1 MVTRQSGF
9 IPFIMLHLVI
19 FDGTTAFVA
28 DASDVADSDHKVV
41 GRFSDINKAYAFE
54 EAYNDEA
61 TNHGRY

>member
-19 FDGTTAFVA
+19 FDGTTAFVG
-28 DASDVADSDHKVV
+28 DSSDVADADHKVV
-41 GRFSDINKAYAFE
+41 GKFSDINKAYAFE